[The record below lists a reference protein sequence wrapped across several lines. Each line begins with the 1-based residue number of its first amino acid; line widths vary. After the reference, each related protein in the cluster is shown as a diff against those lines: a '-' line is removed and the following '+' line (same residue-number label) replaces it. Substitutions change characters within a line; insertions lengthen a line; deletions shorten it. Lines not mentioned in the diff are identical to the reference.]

1 MVEIRSVPVRVK
13 RQKPAADDPYA
24 VRMCKR
30 SVEES
35 RKRSLRKIV
44 SKAEFYS
51 LCFHFL
57 DIDRSLDGAVADR
70 LVVNS
75 RRCVFVEVRHLA
87 TQSKIES
94 VRIDGFIKIIPL
106 RQRRNKDVADVESDG
121 SQPLDICRH
130 EQFSVVYVCG
140 VVFIDE
146 EIPSNPGTELVLEGR
161 IGGDVLVVA
170 FAEFE

>member
-24 VRMCKR
+24 VRMCKC

-35 RKRSLRKIV
+35 RKRSLWKIV
-44 SKAEFYS
+44 SKSELYS

-75 RRCVFVEVRHLA
+75 RRCVFVEIRHLA
-87 TQSKIES
+87 PESKIES
-94 VRIDGFIKIIPL
+94 VRKDSFVKIIPL
-106 RQRRNKDVADVESDG
+106 RQRRNKGVADIESDG
-121 SQPLDICRH
+121 SQSFNIRRH
-130 EQFSVVYVCG
+130 EQFSVVQICG
-140 VVFIDE
+140 VVFIE
-146 EIPSNPGTELVLEGR
+146 K
-161 IGGDVLVVA
+161 
-170 FAEFE
+170 